1 MDNLRMKG
9 GSAVVIQRHGG
20 GATELWRCCGGEMVV
35 RSVCVRYDE
44 RKREGGCTA
53 QVRNEG
59 EKGRK

>member
-44 RKREGGCTA
+44 RKREGA
-53 QVRNEG
+53 VR
-59 EKGRK
+59 RR